1 MLTTKSPGYRHLFG
15 PVPSRRLGRSL
26 GIDLVPHK
34 VCTLDCVY
42 CECGAT
48 TTRTL
53 ERRAWVDPDAV
64 MAELESWLAPTDV
77 PTDALSA
84 ADYLTFSGAGEPTLH
99 ADLGR
104 LAAWLAGRTQIPL
117 ALLTNGT
124 LLENRALRAELAPLS
139 LICPS
144 LDAVSEDVFGR
155 INRPHPSLTAAGLVD
170 ALIALRQDFPG
181 QIWLEV
187 LLVEGIND
195 SDSELDLLADA
206 IARIAPDRVQ
216 LNTAARPGVDP
227 TITAAPQASL
237 ARALARFG
245 SIAAPV
251 ATFTAPAPAPAPTP
265 APALEPAASTIAS
278 DAVSQAPALLAEA
291 LLAVVRRRPE
301 TLARL
306 AASLGHDEPTLKRVA
321 QELEAQGQ
329 LRTERRDHETY
340 LIATVR

>member
-1 MLTTKSPGYRHLFG
+1 MRADKLSGYRHIFG

-34 VCTLDCVY
+34 VCTLDCIY

-48 TTRTL
+48 TVRTL

-64 MAELESWLAPTDV
+64 MAEVGSWLAASDTAARAAP
-77 PTDALSA
+77 A

-99 ADLGR
+99 VDLGR
-104 LAAWLAGRTQIPL
+104 IAAWLAARTDIRL

-124 LLENRALRAELAPLS
+124 LLGDPGLRAELAPLS

-144 LDAVSEDVFGR
+144 LDAVSEDVFRR
-155 INRPHPSLTAAGLVD
+155 INRPHPSLTAAGLVE
-170 ALIALRQDFPG
+170 ALIALRKDFPG
-181 QIWLEV
+181 QIWLEC
-187 LLVEGIND
+187 LIIEGEND
-195 SDSELDLLADA
+195 TDSELDLLADA

-216 LNTAARPGVDP
+216 LNTASRPGTDP
-227 TITAAPQASL
+227 TVTAASQASL

-245 SIAAPV
+245 PIAAPV
-251 ATFTAPAPAPAPTP
+251 ATFDAEPTTPSSTAATDGV
-265 APALEPAASTIAS
+265 S
-278 DAVSQAPALLAEA
+278 DPQPGLAEA
-291 LLAVVRRRPE
+291 VLAVVRRRPE

-306 AASLGHDEPTLKRVA
+306 AASLGHDEPALRRVA
-321 QELEAQGQ
+321 DDLEAQGR

-340 LIATVR
+340 LIATVRKQ

>member
-34 VCTLDCVY
+34 ICTLDCVY

-64 MAELESWLAPTDV
+64 MAELESWLAPS
-77 PTDALSA
+77 DAAADAPAA

-124 LLENRALRAELAPLS
+124 LLGDRALRAELAPLS

-216 LNTAARPGVDP
+216 LNTAARPGTDP

-251 ATFTAPAPAPAPTP
+251 ATFTAA
-265 APALEPAASTIAS
+265 AASTSAS
-278 DAVSQAPALLAEA
+278 DAVSEAPAQLAEA
-291 LLAVVRRRPE
+291 LLAVIRRRPE

-306 AASLGHDEPTLKRVA
+306 AASLGHDELTLKRVA
-321 QELEAQGQ
+321 QQLEAQGQ

>member
-64 MAELESWLAPTDV
+64 MVELESWLAPS
-77 PTDALSA
+77 DAPSDAPAA

-124 LLENRALRAELAPLS
+124 LLGDRALRAELAPLS

-216 LNTAARPGVDP
+216 LNTAARPGTDP

-251 ATFTAPAPAPAPTP
+251 ATFTAV
-265 APALEPAASTIAS
+265 AASTSAS
-278 DAVSQAPALLAEA
+278 DAVSEAPAQLAEA

-321 QELEAQGQ
+321 LELEAQGQ